1 MTEFYRFPEDVNK
14 APTSEGVYLLSETAS
29 ENGIV
34 YVGRADD
41 LNQRLSQHPD
51 PKNPCLQRKDINYFA
66 YEVNGNSEKREQ
78 ELIDKYNPVC
88 NHTN

>member
-14 APTSEGVYLLSETAS
+14 APTSEGVYLLSEAAS

-41 LNQRLSQHPD
+41 LYQRLSQHPD
-51 PKNPCLQRKDINYFA
+51 PENSCLQEKDISYFA
-66 YEVNGNSEKREQ
+66 YEVTNDSEDREK
-78 ELIDKYNPVC
+78 ELISDHNPDC
-88 NHTN
+88 NRTN

>member
-1 MTEFYRFPEDVNK
+1 MTEFYRFPEDINK

-41 LNQRLSQHPD
+41 LYQRLSQHPD
-51 PKNPCLQRKDINYFA
+51 SANPCLQKKDINYFA
-66 YEVNGNSEKREQ
+66 YEVNSDSESREQ
-78 ELIDKYNPVC
+78 ELTDDYKPEC
-88 NHTN
+88 DRTN

>member
-1 MTEFYRFPEDVNK
+1 MIEFYRFPENINK
-14 APTSEGVYLLSETAS
+14 APNSEGVYLLSENAS
-29 ENGIV
+29 ESGIV

-51 PKNPCLQRKDINYFA
+51 QNNPCLQRKNLGYFA
-66 YEVNGNSEKREQ
+66 YEITNNSEDREQ
-78 ELIDKYNPVC
+78 ELINEHNPEC

>member
-1 MTEFYRFPEDVNK
+1 MTEFYRFPEDINNV
-14 APTSEGVYLLSETAS
+14 PTSEGVYLLAETAS

-51 PKNPCLQRKDINYFA
+51 PENPCLQEKNISYFA
-66 YEVNGNSEKREQ
+66 YEVTSNSESREQ
-78 ELIDKYNPVC
+78 ELTDEYEPEC
-88 NHTN
+88 DRTN